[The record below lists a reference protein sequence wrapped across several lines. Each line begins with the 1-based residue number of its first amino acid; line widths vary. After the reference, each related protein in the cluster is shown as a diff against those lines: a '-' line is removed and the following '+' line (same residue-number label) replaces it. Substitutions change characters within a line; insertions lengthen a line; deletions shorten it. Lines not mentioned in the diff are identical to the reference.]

1 MSSKRYAYVLLA
13 ALIACSSA
21 TAQEQRRPQRWGGG
35 VDDEQ
40 LHFGFSFHYIN
51 ADYKIALKPDWQ
63 RPYYEG
69 STQVADSLYGV
80 YSPFHHGIGLGL
92 LADLKLSENANLRFT
107 PTLVFSNKTVNYRYT
122 TNTMSYDDTQGIVDS
137 RHDRNISKLV
147 RASYIDL
154 PLLFKF
160 KSDRKGNYRGYLIG
174 GGKYSINV
182 VSGKRY
188 NDGDMAPLEK
198 LLKSKPGYFSYEAG
212 IGFDLYFDYFKMS
225 PEIRWVQ
232 SIGNLLD
239 AREPNMF
246 NHPIERLMLRNLQVS
261 LFFE

>member
-1 MSSKRYAYVLLA
+1 MKPLSWIS
-13 ALIACSSA
+13 IACALSLSLLMVLPTSA
-21 TAQEQRRPQRWGGG
+21 QQRFQRWGGG

-51 ADYKIALKPDWQ
+51 ADYKITLTRDWQ
-63 RPYYEG
+63 APFQAPNG
-69 STQVADSLYGV
+69 NQIADSLYSVSSPIYHGV
-80 YSPFHHGIGLGL
+80 GLGL
-92 LADLKLSENANLRFT
+92 LADVKISENANIRFT
-107 PTLVFSNKTVNYRYT
+107 PALVFSNKTVNYGYT
-122 TNTMSYDDTQGIVDS
+122 PYTNNSN
-137 RHDRNISKLV
+137 HDRQLTALV

-182 VSGKRY
+182 VSSKRY
-188 NDGDMAPLEK
+188 DDTGFAPVEK
-198 LLKSKPGYFSYEAG
+198 FLKTKPGYFSYEAG
-212 IGFDLYFDYFKMS
+212 IGFDLYFDFFKMA
-225 PEIRWVQ
+225 PEIKWVQ

-239 AREPNMF
+239 AREPNMY
-246 NHPIERLMLRNLQVS
+246 NHPIERMMLRNFQIS